1 MDVRDRNEESLS
13 SAWDALYDSLPGRWH
28 IGMPTYDAT
37 AGTWSVTAWGPG
49 IAGREHSQSAR
60 GTGETEAAA
69 LRALD
74 DCLRALPRP
83 NLAMMDELRH
93 QLRMAF
99 VDGAEAFSRE
109 ALDRGLTTHEL
120 RRIIQRYD
128 GQ

>member
-1 MDVRDRNEESLS
+1 MTDQDTAIDGLA

-28 IGMPTYDAT
+28 IGMPTYAVDRMA
-37 AGTWSVTAWGPG
+37 WSVTAWGPG
-49 IAGREHSQSAR
+49 IAGQQPSQSVT

-69 LRALD
+69 LRDLD
-74 DCLRALPRP
+74 ERLRRLPAP
-83 NLAMMDELRH
+83 NLAGVDELRH

-109 ALDRGLTTHEL
+109 TLDRGLTTHEL